1 MTILGVLSAFWLGIL
16 ASVSPCPL
24 ASNIAAFSYIE
35 KDCSDPR
42 RVIVSGAFY
51 SLGRM
56 ITFAVLGALVIRG
69 VLQAH
74 NVSFFLQKQ
83 MNILV
88 GPVLLILAV
97 FLLDLLELPP
107 FKFAS
112 RLREKGRRFSG
123 APGAFLMGCLFA
135 LALCP
140 VSAALFFG
148 GLIPL
153 AVSSGSAAILPAVF
167 GLGTALPVA
176 VAAAVVSLGA
186 RSLARWF
193 DRLSL
198 LQSIVTPLTGV
209 LLLLTGLYFTLSY
222 TLNLW

>member
-1 MTILGVLSAFWLGIL
+1 MTILGLFSAFWLGIL

-35 KDCSDPR
+35 KDCADPR
-42 RVIVSGAFY
+42 RVFVSGAFY

-56 ITFAVLGALVIRG
+56 LTFAVLGSLVIG
-69 VLQAH
+69 GIFQAH
-74 NVSFFLQKQ
+74 SISFFLQKQ

-88 GPVLLILAV
+88 GPVLLVLGV

-107 FKFAS
+107 
-112 RLREKGRRFSG
+112 LRFVSGLKQKGRRLSG

-153 AVSSGSAAILPAVF
+153 AVSSGSTVLLPAVF

-176 VAAAVVSLGA
+176 AAAAVVSLGVK
-186 RSLARWF
+186 SLARWF
-193 DRLSL
+193 DRLYL
-198 LQSIVTPLTGV
+198 LQSIITPLTGG

-222 TLNLW
+222 TLDLW